1 MTMQNE
7 KTDYLSEWPA
17 HYYEIEDINERE
29 RILKLAIEQKLD
41 PAGDEKRLLVLKKR
55 FGEKQAEKR
64 ADHFLHAWMMIQAT
78 GAGGVS
84 FFQKKRQKK
93 ELCGYFSQLGIQME
107 ETKNVEKEPDR
118 EDACGYV
125 LEEEWKNFA
134 YTYLASCTGSRA
146 YCSTLFGIVPIKDAA
161 VDERLPGS
169 IWTGGG
175 SASIPQYYG
184 GFILPVCSKWRSGL
198 EIDARM
204 KMEIVSSLDGNT
216 RHFFH
221 IIV

>member
-1 MTMQNE
+1 MTTQNE

-161 VDERLPGS
+161 VAEKIAKDIDLVTKDYP
-169 IWTGGG
+169 
-175 SASIPQYYG
+175 AA
-184 GFILPVCSKWRSGL
+184 FGL
-198 EIDARM
+198 EEAVRPFRSIMVD
-204 KMEIVSSLDGNT
+204 SLCQYVPNGEAVWKSM
-216 RHFFH
+216 HG
-221 IIV
+221 